1 MLFLLELKDHI
12 VFSTEPVAF
21 CRAGKV
27 ALFSVYFSVLNLNL
41 RTISSYCPC
50 FTFLV
55 ETEGG
60 GGVSFFYL
68 GQERGMSK
76 NVYVGDV
83 KKKIASLKNMI
94 EISSLA
100 TFLDRGI
107 NL

>member
-1 MLFLLELKDHI
+1 M
-12 VFSTEPVAF
+12 
-21 CRAGKV
+21 G
-27 ALFSVYFSVLNLNL
+27 
-41 RTISSYCPC
+41 
-50 FTFLV
+50 
-55 ETEGG
+55 GG